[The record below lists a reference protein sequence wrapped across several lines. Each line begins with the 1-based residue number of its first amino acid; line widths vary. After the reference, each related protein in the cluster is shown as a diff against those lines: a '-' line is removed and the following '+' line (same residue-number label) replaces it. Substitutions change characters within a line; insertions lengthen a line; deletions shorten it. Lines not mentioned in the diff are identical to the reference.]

1 MDFYEELQK
10 LTVDEYQSF
19 QEKDLSSSG
28 SENLDK
34 EIVKALRDAADG
46 YENGEI
52 LETSDVLWEIN
63 EAISAYTNYV
73 DQF

>member
-1 MDFYEELQK
+1 MYNRFYNVVKGRVEL
-10 LTVDEYQSF
+10 
-19 QEKDLSSSG
+19 
-28 SENLDK
+28 NDK
-34 EIVKALRDAADG
+34 EIVKALREAADG

-52 LETSDVLWEIN
+52 LETADVLWEIN

>member
-1 MDFYEELQK
+1 MDNRFYKVVKGRVEL
-10 LTVDEYQSF
+10 
-19 QEKDLSSSG
+19 
-28 SENLDK
+28 NDK
-34 EIVKALRDAADG
+34 EIVKALREAADG

-52 LETSDVLWEIN
+52 LETADVLWEIN